1 MPVALPLQAY
11 FSNKE
16 GGLLLEKVPKPNP
29 AAMMNPMAMMD
40 MMKGNVTFMVPN
52 MAMMAIINNFFEGF
66 VLVKVTEH
74 TLSEFSFLSPSFP
87 MLHWSFENVQGVS
100 PSC

>member
-1 MPVALPLQAY
+1 MSIQAY

-40 MMKGNVTFMVPN
+40 MMKGNITFMVPN

-66 VLVKVTEH
+66 VLVKVTESISLFVPFCA
-74 TLSEFSFLSPSFP
+74 LSLPTK
-87 MLHWSFENVQGVS
+87 
-100 PSC
+100 